1 MTSYLLRRMGVVCF
15 LTADVYHFARR
26 GFDAYRVHVWD
37 TEISDSVG
45 NLLQNEHLDLFDYML
60 AKMKARGINSILTP
74 IAYWGNGF
82 PEPNEHTPGFSRKYG
97 KDACLTNE
105 DAIKAQENYLYQFL
119 NHVNP
124 YTGLAYKDDPSI
136 IAFEI
141 SNEPHHREAPEFE
154 PSTSQKGMS
163 CSVTFQIRT
172 CFKAFYLLD

>member
-1 MTSYLLRRMGVVCF
+1 MGVVCF

-37 TEISDSVG
+37 TEISDSV
-45 NLLQNEHLDLFDYML
+45 
-60 AKMKARGINSILTP
+60 
-74 IAYWGNGF
+74 
-82 PEPNEHTPGFSRKYG
+82 
-97 KDACLTNE
+97 
-105 DAIKAQENYLYQFL
+105 
-119 NHVNP
+119 P